1 MKKGKKLKER
11 DKKGFKYYLK
21 RDWQL
26 YVLLFFPL
34 AFAIV
39 FKFLPLLGLS
49 VAFLN
54 YDVVGGFERA
64 KFIGF
69 DAFKEIFKM
78 KDFYIA
84 LRNTIV
90 LNGLDLII
98 GFPAPIIL
106 AILLN
111 EIRNKYFKRISQTV
125 LYLPH
130 FLSWVIIAGIFYQL
144 LSPSTGFVNVLIM
157 RHGGESIPFLTE
169 KWHWLVSYCLIGVW
183 QSMGWGTIIYLAAI
197 TGINADLYEAA
208 TVDGTGRWRKI
219 WNITLPCIRSTIVV
233 MLIMSLGRILGIS
246 FERPYTLDNPLVRDF
261 SDVISTFVYRVG
273 LQSHRY
279 NIATAVGLFQSVVVF
294 IYVFMAVLSLLCLIP
309 FIHVLSVS
317 ISGNGAVMSNQV
329 FLIPKDV
336 NLDAY
341 KTVFGDATMM
351 RSLWFTVFVTVA
363 FTALGMFLTICGAFA
378 LSRKR
383 LKGRKVIGV
392 IFLITMYFTAGT
404 IPDYILM
411 SQLHLI
417 NTAAVLILPLAFS
430 AYNLIILR
438 TFMQNSVPQS
448 LEEAA
453 AIDGCNDFI
462 VLVRIVLPLSVPV
475 LATLAL
481 FYAVGRWNTFQD
493 ALYFITKSPLKPLQ
507 LKLYELVN
515 AAGSNSSV
523 SQEVAGES
531 MQAEEVL
538 KSACIMFATIPIV
551 IVYPFIQKYFVKGV
565 MIGAVKE

>member
-1 MKKGKKLKER
+1 MKRKAT
-11 DKKGFKYYLK
+11 D
-21 RDWQL
+21 
-26 YVLLFFPL
+26 V
-34 AFAIV
+34 FA
-39 FKFLPLLGLS
+39 
-49 VAFLN
+49 
-54 YDVVGGFERA
+54 D
-64 KFIGF
+64 
-69 DAFKEIFKM
+69 
-78 KDFYIA
+78 
-84 LRNTIV
+84 
-90 LNGLDLII
+90 
-98 GFPAPIIL
+98 
-106 AILLN
+106 
-111 EIRNKYFKRISQTV
+111 
-125 LYLPH
+125 
-130 FLSWVIIAGIFYQL
+130 
-144 LSPSTGFVNVLIM
+144 
-157 RHGGESIPFLTE
+157 
-169 KWHWLVSYCLIGVW
+169 
-183 QSMGWGTIIYLAAI
+183 
-197 TGINADLYEAA
+197 
-208 TVDGTGRWRKI
+208 
-219 WNITLPCIRSTIVV
+219 
-233 MLIMSLGRILGIS
+233 
-246 FERPYTLDNPLVRDF
+246 
-261 SDVISTFVYRVG
+261 
-273 LQSHRY
+273 
-279 NIATAVGLFQSVVVF
+279 VF

-329 FLIPKDV
+329 FLIPKDI
-336 NLDAY
+336 N
-341 KTVFGDATMM
+341 M

-404 IPDYILM
+404 IPDYLLM

>member
-1 MKKGKKLKER
+1 MKRKAT
-11 DKKGFKYYLK
+11 D
-21 RDWQL
+21 
-26 YVLLFFPL
+26 VL
-34 AFAIV
+34 
-39 FKFLPLLGLS
+39 
-49 VAFLN
+49 
-54 YDVVGGFERA
+54 
-64 KFIGF
+64 
-69 DAFKEIFKM
+69 
-78 KDFYIA
+78 
-84 LRNTIV
+84 
-90 LNGLDLII
+90 
-98 GFPAPIIL
+98 
-106 AILLN
+106 
-111 EIRNKYFKRISQTV
+111 
-125 LYLPH
+125 
-130 FLSWVIIAGIFYQL
+130 
-144 LSPSTGFVNVLIM
+144 
-157 RHGGESIPFLTE
+157 
-169 KWHWLVSYCLIGVW
+169 
-183 QSMGWGTIIYLAAI
+183 
-197 TGINADLYEAA
+197 AD
-208 TVDGTGRWRKI
+208 
-219 WNITLPCIRSTIVV
+219 
-233 MLIMSLGRILGIS
+233 
-246 FERPYTLDNPLVRDF
+246 
-261 SDVISTFVYRVG
+261 
-273 LQSHRY
+273 
-279 NIATAVGLFQSVVVF
+279 VF

-417 NTAAVLILPLAFS
+417 NTAAVLILPLAF
-430 AYNLIILR
+430 L
-438 TFMQNSVPQS
+438 QNSVPQS

-462 VLVRIVLPLSVPV
+462 VLIRIVLPLSVPV

>member
-1 MKKGKKLKER
+1 MKRKAT
-11 DKKGFKYYLK
+11 D
-21 RDWQL
+21 
-26 YVLLFFPL
+26 VL
-34 AFAIV
+34 
-39 FKFLPLLGLS
+39 
-49 VAFLN
+49 
-54 YDVVGGFERA
+54 
-64 KFIGF
+64 
-69 DAFKEIFKM
+69 
-78 KDFYIA
+78 
-84 LRNTIV
+84 
-90 LNGLDLII
+90 
-98 GFPAPIIL
+98 
-106 AILLN
+106 
-111 EIRNKYFKRISQTV
+111 
-125 LYLPH
+125 
-130 FLSWVIIAGIFYQL
+130 
-144 LSPSTGFVNVLIM
+144 
-157 RHGGESIPFLTE
+157 
-169 KWHWLVSYCLIGVW
+169 
-183 QSMGWGTIIYLAAI
+183 
-197 TGINADLYEAA
+197 AD
-208 TVDGTGRWRKI
+208 
-219 WNITLPCIRSTIVV
+219 
-233 MLIMSLGRILGIS
+233 
-246 FERPYTLDNPLVRDF
+246 
-261 SDVISTFVYRVG
+261 
-273 LQSHRY
+273 
-279 NIATAVGLFQSVVVF
+279 VF

-341 KTVFGDATMM
+341 KTVFGD
-351 RSLWFTVFVTVA
+351 
-363 FTALGMFLTICGAFA
+363 AFA